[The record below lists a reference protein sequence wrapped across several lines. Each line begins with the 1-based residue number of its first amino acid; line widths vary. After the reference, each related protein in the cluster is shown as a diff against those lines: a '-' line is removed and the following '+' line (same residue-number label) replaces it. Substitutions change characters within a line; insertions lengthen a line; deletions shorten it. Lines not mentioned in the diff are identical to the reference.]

1 MDGTPVLDRY
11 GCFIVK
17 GQMPEPRVGG
27 VYQLLA
33 EEVHDPKWGMQY
45 KVINMSTHITL
56 DDNDQDGQRRFLN
69 TIFTEGQVEAMYKAL
84 NNPYHSFME
93 GNLEDLVQVSGCGIR
108 TAPKWLARF
117 KKNLD
122 MARIFVELSDY
133 NLTNNMAKKLKD
145 KYKSAD
151 LVIQKVKENPYT
163 LVEVEGIGWKTCD
176 AIALMGGMD
185 KFSVQRV
192 RAYILYYL
200 EQIAQSG
207 YSYIPVDYD
216 TEMEM
221 GIQCKG
227 RNTVNLMDAL
237 INNLGDDLPDDV
249 IVESINSLSDEV
261 WWSEAHDRI
270 GLMRYYNLEKK
281 IAEEL
286 IRIRD
291 GKNEFNYE
299 NWEQIVLEKEE
310 KQGWDYT
317 DQQRQGIKAVL
328 ENQVVMISGFA
339 GTGKST
345 IVDSMLSVFNSYS
358 FAQCALSGRAASRMT
373 EITHQ
378 EGYTIHRLLEYP
390 KGEDVHG
397 KFGRHEENPLDQEI
411 IIVDEISMVDGW
423 LFYNLIKSIQSG
435 SKLILLGDIGQL
447 ESIGCLNIAAD
458 LISSQE
464 IASVELTQIHRQA
477 AESAIVTESLAI
489 RENKQIIIKDWV
501 GTETRGKLQDL
512 TLDCYSDS
520 SNTFYRI
527 MEHFSEK
534 LERVNNILDIQVI
547 VPIKDREAGT
557 WNLNIAMQE
566 LYNSADSKKD
576 EITIWYDKD
585 HVGILR
591 VGDKVINTKNN
602 YKTHLYKGEWDRP
615 IDLEC
620 NSTDSKSDKDCTPVF
635 NGNIGIV
642 KRINNFNGEIIVD
655 FDGIGEVLIPRD
667 STKAIMLAYA
677 ITSHKSQGSQ
687 WSHVIVGIDFSAYSL
702 LSKELLYTAIT
713 RAKHHCDL
721 IAQTSALRYAI
732 SQNGVSTKQTHLVE
746 LLNEVAHPKV
756 VF

>member
-1 MDGTPVLDRY
+1 MNGTPVLDRY

-33 EEVHDPKWGMQY
+33 EEVHDLKWGMQY

-84 NNPYHSFME
+84 KNPYHSFME

-237 INNLGDDLPDDV
+237 IDNLGDDLPDDV

-270 GLMRYYNLEKK
+270 GLMRYYLRRR
-281 IAEEL
+281 L
-286 IRIRD
+286 R
-291 GKNEFNYE
+291 KN
-299 NWEQIVLEKEE
+299 
-310 KQGWDYT
+310 
-317 DQQRQGIKAVL
+317 
-328 ENQVVMISGFA
+328 
-339 GTGKST
+339 
-345 IVDSMLSVFNSYS
+345 
-358 FAQCALSGRAASRMT
+358 
-373 EITHQ
+373 
-378 EGYTIHRLLEYP
+378 
-390 KGEDVHG
+390 
-397 KFGRHEENPLDQEI
+397 
-411 IIVDEISMVDGW
+411 
-423 LFYNLIKSIQSG
+423 
-435 SKLILLGDIGQL
+435 
-447 ESIGCLNIAAD
+447 
-458 LISSQE
+458 
-464 IASVELTQIHRQA
+464 
-477 AESAIVTESLAI
+477 
-489 RENKQIIIKDWV
+489 
-501 GTETRGKLQDL
+501 
-512 TLDCYSDS
+512 
-520 SNTFYRI
+520 
-527 MEHFSEK
+527 
-534 LERVNNILDIQVI
+534 
-547 VPIKDREAGT
+547 
-557 WNLNIAMQE
+557 
-566 LYNSADSKKD
+566 
-576 EITIWYDKD
+576 
-585 HVGILR
+585 
-591 VGDKVINTKNN
+591 
-602 YKTHLYKGEWDRP
+602 
-615 IDLEC
+615 
-620 NSTDSKSDKDCTPVF
+620 
-635 NGNIGIV
+635 
-642 KRINNFNGEIIVD
+642 
-655 FDGIGEVLIPRD
+655 
-667 STKAIMLAYA
+667 
-677 ITSHKSQGSQ
+677 
-687 WSHVIVGIDFSAYSL
+687 
-702 LSKELLYTAIT
+702 
-713 RAKHHCDL
+713 
-721 IAQTSALRYAI
+721 
-732 SQNGVSTKQTHLVE
+732 
-746 LLNEVAHPKV
+746 
-756 VF
+756 